1 MYNVYLKEIFK
12 YVIVFFC
19 DIYDVILRRNN

>member
-12 YVIVFFC
+12 YVRVFFC
-19 DIYDVILRRNN
+19 DIYDVILRGNN